1 MNVDSQ
7 WNTEAERAFIQTI
20 GTHLPESVK
29 TPRLVWLQR
38 YELTIDLRHE
48 WGSIDKFAVVRAVKK
63 EIRKEQQ
70 QKSRRGNL

>member
-1 MNVDSQ
+1 MNPDGQ
-7 WNTEAERAFIQTI
+7 WNTEAEIAFLGTI
-20 GTHLPESVK
+20 GTHLPQSVK

-38 YELTIDLRHE
+38 YQLTIDLRHE

-70 QKSRRGNL
+70 RMSRKAV